1 MQVVAFRHVPFED
14 LGLIGA
20 ALEARR
26 IEIAY
31 ADAFSTGPMPDWRQ
45 AAGLVFMGGP
55 MSANDD
61 LPFIH
66 RELEI
71 IRQAVALDRPVLG
84 VCLGAQLLARAL
96 GARVYHNTAKEIGW
110 APVYWTGEARRDPLL
125 NGMESPETLFH
136 WHGETFDVPAGAE
149 HLAWSDTCRN
159 QALTPM
165 PILRGWRNWPRRF
178 LAAGLHFW
186 RDPADSTSSTCGKE
200 LRRPLRASVE
210 SSMRFG
216 SGHSGR
222 PDVIHFMRERRSDA
236 TFKICNG
243 WLCAGVYLSVVS
255 SAT

>member
-159 QALTPM
+159 QAFRAGPGTYGFQFHLEVTPEMISRWCSEDANSADVRELTH
-165 PILRGWRNWPRRF
+165 PIDAYAHSARLAE
-178 LAAGLHFW
+178 LAA
-186 RDPADSTSSTCGKE
+186 T
-200 LRRPLRASVE
+200 V
-210 SSMRFG
+210 FG
-216 SGHSGR
+216 R
-222 PDVIHFMRERRSDA
+222 WA
-236 TFKICNG
+236 A
-243 WLCAGVYLSVVS
+243 LLA
-255 SAT
+255 